1 MTRILSR
8 RRRISVRIVSKGM
21 MLHTSRREA
30 VPGCIP
36 KNMKGDSP
44 GEKEKANR
52 CPPTGSIYTHCREAA
67 TTTLGAKGA
76 VKPENLKNPRPRS
89 GRPLYFHY
97 TFFSCKRKNG
107 YEKSFFPVHS

>member
-36 KNMKGDSP
+36 ENMKGDSP
-44 GEKEKANR
+44 RDKEKANR
-52 CPPTGSIYTHCREAA
+52 CPLTGGIYTHCLKGNPQPSA
-67 TTTLGAKGA
+67 AKG
-76 VKPENLKNPRPRS
+76 
-89 GRPLYFHY
+89 
-97 TFFSCKRKNG
+97 SCQT
-107 YEKSFFPVHS
+107 

>member
-1 MTRILSR
+1 
-8 RRRISVRIVSKGM
+8 
-21 MLHTSRREA
+21 
-30 VPGCIP
+30 
-36 KNMKGDSP
+36 MKGDSP

-89 GRPLYFHY
+89 GRPPLVPDGT
-97 TFFSCKRKNG
+97 TFPPQAVGQKDCGNPLRKR
-107 YEKSFFPVHS
+107 